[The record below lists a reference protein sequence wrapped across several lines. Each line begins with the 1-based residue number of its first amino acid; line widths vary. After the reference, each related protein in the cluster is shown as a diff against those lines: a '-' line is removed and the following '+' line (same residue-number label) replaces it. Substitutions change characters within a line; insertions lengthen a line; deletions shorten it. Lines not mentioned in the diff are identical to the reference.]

1 MATKQ
6 RKWVYTMLLNFRI
19 KNFKSFKDEA
29 IFSLNPERI
38 QDIPYSI
45 LKETA
50 NNKEYK
56 GLSGAVIYGPN
67 AAGKTSIINAMSCF
81 KQIILRGN
89 INNVEDNRFDD
100 YVSQSMELIP
110 FFFDDEFHPVE
121 FEIEFI
127 DNNTKYDYELII
139 DLGKFGIE
147 KYDRKI
153 ISEKLMVNDYEIFK
167 RTTTDIEVNN
177 LSKIQNLLLENF
189 NFSLAQKNIE
199 IAKVNLSK
207 TILFLTT
214 DFNSFISKKI
224 CTDILSWLKEK
235 FIVINRSNY
244 HNLRPNIQNDTST
257 LFIDETL
264 NSIAKEAG
272 IEGTDFGYIRDN
284 GKTNLVSII
293 KRDGNKATGIDAERI
308 ESVGTLRLI
317 GIMPYIL
324 NVLTTGGTL
333 VMDELDS
340 SLHPMIVMNIISA
353 FHNDEINLKKA
364 QLIFNT
370 HNPIFLNSQ
379 IFRRDEI
386 KFVEKEKETKS
397 SILYSLSDF
406 KTNGNTP
413 VRNTTDYMRNYFI
426 NRYGAIE
433 NIDFSD
439 IFKEIVEG
447 SIKNEEKKQSN

>member
-110 FFFDDEFHPVE
+110 FFFDDESHPVE

-167 RTTTDIEVNN
+167 RTTTDVEVNN

-189 NFSLAQKNIE
+189 NLFS
-199 IAKVNLSK
+199 
-207 TILFLTT
+207 
-214 DFNSFISKKI
+214 SKK
-224 CTDILSWLKEK
+224 
-235 FIVINRSNY
+235 Y
-244 HNLRPNIQNDTST
+244 
-257 LFIDETL
+257 
-264 NSIAKEAG
+264 
-272 IEGTDFGYIRDN
+272 
-284 GKTNLVSII
+284 
-293 KRDGNKATGIDAERI
+293 
-308 ESVGTLRLI
+308 
-317 GIMPYIL
+317 
-324 NVLTTGGTL
+324 
-333 VMDELDS
+333 
-340 SLHPMIVMNIISA
+340 
-353 FHNDEINLKKA
+353 
-364 QLIFNT
+364 
-370 HNPIFLNSQ
+370 
-379 IFRRDEI
+379 
-386 KFVEKEKETKS
+386 
-397 SILYSLSDF
+397 
-406 KTNGNTP
+406 
-413 VRNTTDYMRNYFI
+413 
-426 NRYGAIE
+426 
-433 NIDFSD
+433 
-439 IFKEIVEG
+439 
-447 SIKNEEKKQSN
+447 